1 VIPHLKNFISVY
13 LPDREAMAPVAPREL
28 ALWPVNMKWVQ
39 IQEPSRLV
47 ASVIDEVLDLSGSLQ
62 DRDLSFA
69 DVTLL
74 VRDNAIGTA
83 CLALLGAA
91 GIDVKHVFG
100 AGHQEQKERKL
111 AFHAGDR
118 RMKAATIHSFKGWES
133 RVIVLAIDY
142 APNQGQLSALYVALS
157 RVKRHPSGSCLVVVC
172 ADPAL
177 VPYGRTWPDFK
188 LIDREESSAADDPPL
203 PF

>member
-1 VIPHLKNFISVY
+1 
-13 LPDREAMAPVAPREL
+13 
-28 ALWPVNMKWVQ
+28 
-39 IQEPSRLV
+39 
-47 ASVIDEVLDLSGSLQ
+47 
-62 DRDLSFA
+62 
-69 DVTLL
+69 
-74 VRDNAIGTA
+74 
-83 CLALLGAA
+83 
-91 GIDVKHVFG
+91 
-100 AGHQEQKERKL
+100 
-111 AFHAGDR
+111 
-118 RMKAATIHSFKGWES
+118 MKAATIHSFKGWES